1 MTNGIA
7 GLLGVAA
14 PITAPVNALN
24 APSGDARLDE
34 ETGQVSFA
42 SLFAGA
48 AQALAQQPVRLVE
61 KAEGTSELDAEHV
74 EDADDTSDVGD
85 TDKHEDPRRAD
96 GGDTTPVPLPR
107 DPSPSIDRSIAALD
121 PALQER
127 LGRVMAR
134 MREETGHEVQVGETY
149 RSQSRQNTLYAQGR
163 SAPGPVV
170 TWTQSSMHTKG
181 RAVDLLVDGGSAG
194 SDAYAALRRIASQE
208 GLRTL
213 GQRDPG
219 HLELPSN
226 VSQPGASQI
235 ANETTLEGAIGSA
248 AVSKPMASV
257 TTATVDASTNSASGA
272 TVAEQAS
279 PTVAHAAQIAPTAR
293 VANVKVDRPA
303 DVARVAA
310 VARPGVASSVTRAP
324 AAQHTA
330 PAQASAIANQ
340 ASGRNQ
346 QSGANPEERS
356 QQNTGDRDGTAYG
369 IAYGAGRR
377 AGTEFAI
384 PNIIASASA
393 GTSAA
398 HRAAEII
405 ATREDAPAR
414 PLSQIVIAVDAGNG
428 TTDRIQLDL
437 RGSSLNATIDA
448 GDQRAAHA
456 MGEHKSEL
464 VRTLTRDGLDVESLE
479 IRATTTAAAPAA
491 AESAHRSSDSSSH
504 SRSERGGQWQQQQN
518 RQRSEN
524 ERRQQQRDERGGKK

>member
-1 MTNGIA
+1 MTNGVA
-7 GLLGVAA
+7 GLLAVLP
-14 PITAPVNALN
+14 PIN
-24 APSGDARLDE
+24 APSGEARLDE

-61 KAEGTSELDAEHV
+61 KPEGTSELDAENV

-96 GGDTTPVPLPR
+96 GSDTTPAVLPR
-107 DPSPSIDRSIAALD
+107 DPSPSGIDRSIAALD

-163 SAPGPVV
+163 STPGPVV

-181 RAVDLLVDGGSAG
+181 RAVDLVVDGGSAG

-226 VSQPGASQI
+226 LPRAAATQI
-235 ANETTLEGAIGSA
+235 ANETAPEGAIEIDAPTA
-248 AVSKPMASV
+248 AV
-257 TTATVDASTNSASGA
+257 N
-272 TVAEQAS
+272 VAR
-279 PTVAHAAQIAPTAR
+279 VAQIAATAR
-293 VANVKVDRPA
+293 VANAKVDRPA

-324 AAQHTA
+324 ATQHAA
-330 PAQASAIANQ
+330 PAQAIASQ
-340 ASGRNQ
+340 TSGRNQ

-356 QQNTGDRDGTAYG
+356 QQNTGDRDGTGYG

-377 AGTEFAI
+377 AGSEFTV
-384 PNIIASASA
+384 PNIIASTSA
-393 GTSAA
+393 GPSAA

-414 PLSQIVIAVDAGNG
+414 PLSQIVMAVDAGNG

-491 AESAHRSSDSSSH
+491 AESAHRSSDSSSQ

-524 ERRQQQRDERGGKK
+524 ERRQQQRDERGGRK